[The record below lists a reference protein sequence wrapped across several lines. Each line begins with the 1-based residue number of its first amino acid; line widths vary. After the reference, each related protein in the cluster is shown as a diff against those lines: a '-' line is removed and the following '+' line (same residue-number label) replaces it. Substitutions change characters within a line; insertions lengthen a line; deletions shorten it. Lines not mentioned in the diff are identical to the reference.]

1 MLHLELW
8 RPALL
13 AALLFGAV
21 NAAAAQEASREV
33 IQTAARDAAQEFVN
47 PAENVSATP
56 EDLAPSEDVPKIV
69 ARVPIEIDEATLSK
83 ALSSESLLAIAPGAN
98 TAKPLVR
105 RDESPYPAKW
115 NRIDHPDGSADY
127 SVNKPL
133 AAPWDASIGADISTA
148 APLPDTLPP
157 GQLPGTLPSN
167 AGSGSA
173 WANLVVP
180 HFATVEVRA
189 EPGNGYDKL
198 GTKLERSLPLG
209 KSFSITAQSSLGITE
224 TTALAPSADAATRL
238 FSTDNSLQLN
248 MIATGTS
255 FAAGTS
261 TVSDDPV
268 THSRFSA
275 AQKLYGPLNVTG
287 TVNDPGQPTNN
298 VSLTA
303 GMNFTW

>member
-1 MLHLELW
+1 MLQSELW

-13 AALLFGAV
+13 AVLLLGAA
-21 NAAAAQEASREV
+21 NAATAQDVTQGVTQEAK
-33 IQTAARDAAQEFVN
+33 QEFVN
-47 PAENVSATP
+47 PAENAYAYAYPTP
-56 EDLAPSEDVPKIV
+56 EDVASHSEDVAPKIV

-83 ALSSESLLAIAPGAN
+83 ALSSESLLSIAPK
-98 TAKPLVR
+98 AKPLVR
-105 RDESPYPAKW
+105 HYGLPNSAEW
-115 NRIDHPDGSADY
+115 NRIDHPDGSANY

-133 AAPWDASIGADISTA
+133 AAPWDARIGADISTA
-148 APLPDTLPP
+148 APLPDSLAAGP
-157 GQLPGTLPSN
+157 LPGNLPSN

-173 WANLVVP
+173 WANLAVP
-180 HFATVEVRA
+180 YFATVEVRA
-189 EPGNGYDKL
+189 EPGNGYDKV

-209 KSFSITAQSSLGITE
+209 KSFSLTAQSSLGVTE

-255 FAAGTS
+255 LAAGTS
-261 TVSDDPV
+261 TTSDDPV

-298 VSLTA
+298 MSLTA